1 MRPPAQTTIVPAG
14 ALLSTWE
21 GHAWD
26 GAVLLDRLAVLD
38 RLVVRTRHSVY
49 DIIVS
54 SPATGDVLVRGGA
67 YFPEFTKAR
76 LAGSTLGG
84 SFVKVR
90 AIHRGF
96 RLEFTLSRQ
105 FVLTSAVQS
114 IDIIAAA
121 RD

>member
-1 MRPPAQTTIVPAG
+1 MTRPPQTTLVPAA
-14 ALLSTWE
+14 ALLSTWQS
-21 GHAWD
+21 HAWD
-26 GAVLLDRLAVLD
+26 GAVLIDGLAALD

-54 SPATGDVLVRGGA
+54 SPATGDVRVRGGA
-67 YFPEFTKAR
+67 YFPEFTEAR

-96 RLEFTLSRQ
+96 RLEFTLGRQ

-114 IDIIAAA
+114 IDLIAAP

>member
-1 MRPPAQTTIVPAG
+1 MMRRDQTTIVPGA

-21 GHAWD
+21 AHGWD
-26 GAVLLDRLAVLD
+26 EAVLLDRLAALD
-38 RLVVRTRHSVY
+38 RVVVRTRHSVY

-54 SPATGDVLVRGGA
+54 APAAGDVLVRGGA
-67 YFPEFTKAR
+67 FFPEFTPAR

-90 AIHRGF
+90 AITRGF
-96 RLEFTLSRQ
+96 RLEFTLGQ
-105 FVLTSAVQS
+105 HFVLTSAVQS
-114 IDIIAAA
+114 IDFIAAH